1 MTLEEKQ
8 AKLRKQASASI
19 VYQRLKHNMSQKEL
33 ADKIGTKRSNI
44 SRIESGTQNISLDML
59 AKIQDVFENGIEL
72 EVNEEPI
79 VYEQREYS
87 LKIFDEELVQF
98 SFWRDMGF
106 HVTIN
111 KVNEDKKHLFPL
123 DLELTEEGLIHWIDK
138 RIIPSNREFVGEIL
152 STLNL
157 DRGDIKGIVDVCK
170 GLSLNDSYWIIPSN
184 SDLKF
189 DEYNLYENDFTDI
202 LSLVA
207 YTGRP
212 YSSKKI
218 HSSPELTT
226 NGMLRKGW
234 RNFGSNGIYLYK
246 GGTQDFAN
254 AGNEPFSEFYAS
266 QVAKAMG
273 LNAIDYELTT
283 WCGIL
288 ASRCKIFTSKFV
300 SYIPIGRI
308 VKSGGIQACLDF
320 YKQLG
325 DRYYDELC
333 SMLVFDYVIIN
344 EDRHFGNFGLLR
356 NNMTGDFIAP
366 APIFDNG
373 NGLLCYAMDYDFE
386 DIDKYIRERS
396 TPYDLSF
403 DELAKKVLGK
413 KQKAQLRKLINF
425 KFAESDKYNLPS
437 KRMRAIEE
445 VIQNR
450 VQKLLKE

>member
-8 AKLRKQASASI
+8 EKLRKQASASI

-33 ADKIGTKRSNI
+33 ADRIGTKRSNI

-59 AKIQDVFENGIEL
+59 VKIQDIFDNKVEL
-72 EVNEEPI
+72 EVNEVPN
-79 VYEQREYS
+79 VYETREYS
-87 LKIFDEELVQF
+87 LKLYDEELVQF

-111 KVNEDKKHLFPL
+111 HINESKKHLFPL
-123 DLELTEEGLIHWIDK
+123 DLELTEEGLIRWIDK
-138 RIIPSNREFVGEIL
+138 RIIPNNREFVGEIL

-170 GLSLNDSYWIIPSN
+170 GLSLNDSYWIIPSGSN
-184 SDLKF
+184 LKF
-189 DEYNLYENDFTDI
+189 DEYNLYENDFADI

-234 RNFGSNGIYLYK
+234 RNFGSKGIYLYK
-246 GGTQDFAN
+246 GGTQEFAN

-266 QVAKAMG
+266 QIAETMG
-273 LNAIDYELTT
+273 LHAIKYELDL

-288 ASRCKIFTSKFV
+288 ASKCKIFTSKDV
-300 SYIPIGRI
+300 SYVPIGRI
-308 VKSGGIQACLDF
+308 VKTGGIRACLEF

-325 DRYYDELC
+325 ESFYDELC

-356 NNMTGDFIAP
+356 DNKTGEFISP

-396 TPYDLSF
+396 TPYGLSF
-403 DELAKKVLGK
+403 DEVVMQVLGK
-413 KQKAQLRKLINF
+413 KQKAQLRRLINF
-425 KFAESDKYNLPS
+425 KFAESNKYNLPT
-437 KRMRAIEE
+437 KRIKALEE
-445 VIQNR
+445 IIQKR
-450 VQKLLKE
+450 VQKLLED